1 MTEAAETTSIIQ
13 YSVDQ
18 AGQAIIP
25 FFTMLLKF
33 TIVLALIALF
43 FMFVKFLIIKAIKK
57 AKSDTGTK
65 TKSKVKEDGQQYYL
79 SNEELEIIRSYN
91 KLSEDKKQEI
101 KEKMNEYIKNIK
113 I

>member
-1 MTEAAETTSIIQ
+1 MTEVAETTSIIQ

-18 AGQAIIP
+18 AGQAIMP
-25 FFTMLLKF
+25 FFIMILKF

-65 TKSKVKEDGQQYYL
+65 TKSKVKDEGQQCYL
-79 SNEELEIIRSYN
+79 NNEELEIIRTYN

-101 KEKMNEYIKNIK
+101 KKLMRAYIKI
-113 I
+113 